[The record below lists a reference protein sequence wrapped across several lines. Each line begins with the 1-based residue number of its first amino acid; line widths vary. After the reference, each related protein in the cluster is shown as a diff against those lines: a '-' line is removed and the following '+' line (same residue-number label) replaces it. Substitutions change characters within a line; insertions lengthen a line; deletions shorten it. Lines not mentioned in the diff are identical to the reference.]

1 MTLGTPGMT
10 GGIGNAKMPPL
21 FTLPAAAGLIRDR
34 RAAFDPAAALLV
46 GVSGIDAAGKGW
58 VSAKLAAELRAA
70 GLQVAVCGLGGWLN
84 LPGIRFNRRDPG
96 GHYYAHAFRLE
107 PFVRDLLLP
116 LRARRQVDL
125 VMHQAD
131 EASEAFRLER
141 IVHQDVDVIVAEGP
155 FLFRRDLREIFDL
168 ALWVEC
174 SFETALERA
183 VARGQD
189 GPMAGATRMAY
200 QRINFPAQRVHFE
213 RDLPGSTADGWILN
227 DFALGD

>member
-1 MTLGTPGMT
+1 VTLGTPGIT
-10 GGIGNAKMPPL
+10 GGIGHAMPPL
-21 FTLPAAAGLIRDR
+21 LTLPAAAGLIRAR
-34 RAAFDPAAALLV
+34 RAEFDPAAALLV
-46 GVSGIDAAGKGW
+46 GVSGIDAAGKGR
-58 VSAKLAAELRAA
+58 VSAELAAQLRAA
-70 GLQVAVCGLGGWLN
+70 GLGVAVCGLAGWLN
-84 LPGIRFNRRDPG
+84 LPGIRYNRRDPG
-96 GHYYAHAFRLE
+96 GHYYAHAYRLD

-125 VMHQAD
+125 AMHHAD
-131 EASEAFRLER
+131 EASEEFRLER
-141 IVHQDVDVIVAEGP
+141 IVHQEVDVILAEGP
-155 FLFRRDLREIFDL
+155 FLFRRDLREIYDL
-168 ALWVEC
+168 AFWVEC

-200 QRINFPAQRVHFE
+200 QRINFPAQRVHFA

>member
-1 MTLGTPGMT
+1 MT

-21 FTLPAAAGLIRDR
+21 LTLPAAAGRIRER